1 MTDGVNF
8 EEVTAEILPPTQ
20 SEMAKPIPAIEI
32 CIAKLTPETAQNDV
46 TSLISS
52 IARSSRF
59 TDVQQ
64 AAYLADAR
72 AKVKWHLS
80 KWNAVLRAV
89 KREKGL
95 FGTKPW
101 DDKLQK
107 QRTPEGDDGEPLA
120 TMANAVTVLG
130 AAPQF
135 NIGAL
140 AFNEFNGKIYVKYG
154 LPWDKR
160 IGEAC
165 EREWNAYDELSM
177 LRWMQTEGGLRTII
191 DRPVLQAVSLLAQEN
206 PFHPVRDYFDRLA
219 WEGEQRLDRWLNY
232 YCGCEDNEYHRAIGS
247 RFLIGIVARIYQPGC
262 KADCC
267 LILEGDQGIRKS
279 TAFKTIATPEWFTD
293 EISDLGSKDAAMQL
307 RGKLIVELA
316 ELDALG
322 KAEVSRQKIYMSRTD
337 DEFRLPY
344 GKLVVKF
351 PRQNSFA
358 GSVNDSQYLRDPTGG
373 RRFWPAKCGKSIDIG
388 ALGKDRDQLFAEA
401 VARYHNKAAWYL
413 DDPELVKL
421 AKAAQDA
428 RYQEDA
434 WEAPIAEWLNKNGRQ
449 TVTVAGMLTEALD
462 INDKSKWNR
471 ADQMRVGICLRHL
484 GWERKQVRIGVGRE
498 WRYVRPSLSDEGEQ

>member
-20 SEMAKPIPAIEI
+20 PEMAKPIPAIEI

-64 AAYLADAR
+64 AVYLADAR

-165 EREWNAYDELSM
+165 EREWNEYDELSM
-177 LRWMQTEGGLRTII
+177 LRWMKTDGGLR
-191 DRPVLQAVSLLAQEN
+191 
-206 PFHPVRDYFDRLA
+206 
-219 WEGEQRLDRWLNY
+219 
-232 YCGCEDNEYHRAIGS
+232 
-247 RFLIGIVARIYQPGC
+247 
-262 KADCC
+262 
-267 LILEGDQGIRKS
+267 
-279 TAFKTIATPEWFTD
+279 
-293 EISDLGSKDAAMQL
+293 
-307 RGKLIVELA
+307 
-316 ELDALG
+316 
-322 KAEVSRQKIYMSRTD
+322 
-337 DEFRLPY
+337 
-344 GKLVVKF
+344 
-351 PRQNSFA
+351 
-358 GSVNDSQYLRDPTGG
+358 
-373 RRFWPAKCGKSIDIG
+373 
-388 ALGKDRDQLFAEA
+388 
-401 VARYHNKAAWYL
+401 
-413 DDPELVKL
+413 
-421 AKAAQDA
+421 
-428 RYQEDA
+428 
-434 WEAPIAEWLNKNGRQ
+434 PI
-449 TVTVAGMLTEALD
+449 
-462 INDKSKWNR
+462 
-471 ADQMRVGICLRHL
+471 
-484 GWERKQVRIGVGRE
+484 
-498 WRYVRPSLSDEGEQ
+498 